1 MHISRLRLANFR
13 NYEYQDLT
21 FPVGPSLILGP
32 NGQGKTNLL
41 EALNV
46 LATTKSQRTNRDEEL
61 IRWNTEQAS
70 LSADVHRQQ
79 RADVRIDVIISRSEG
94 KLVRVN
100 SVARSRVLEL
110 VGELNIVPI
119 WVEDIEIVRGDPALR
134 RRFLNVEIS
143 QVSPE
148 YCFLLGRYRRV
159 LEHRNRLLKQIS
171 HRGTS
176 DEALTVWT
184 EELVR
189 YGVPI
194 LTHRREFVEAL
205 AGPAREAH
213 AALTDGQ
220 ETLEVVY
227 RPSFDVRGDVE
238 QGFRRKLEELV
249 QEEIRRGMTLVGP
262 HRDDLAFLVNGYDAR
277 TYASLGQQRT
287 AVLSLRLSELTALE
301 KQIGEPPVLLV
312 DDVFAE
318 LDAGRARRLLEWALP
333 GRQSFLVT
341 TEAARLPADLLAQC
355 RTYTVR
361 SGIVESM
368 E

>member
-1 MHISRLRLANFR
+1 MRISHLRLANFR
-13 NYEYQDLT
+13 NYGYQDLAFSAGT
-21 FPVGPSLILGP
+21 NLILGA

-41 EALNV
+41 EAVHV

-61 IRWNTEQAS
+61 IRWDADSTS
-70 LSADVHRQQ
+70 LSAEVEREQ
-79 RADVRIDVIISRSEG
+79 RADIRIDVLISRSGG
-94 KLVRVN
+94 KVVRVN
-100 SVARSRVLEL
+100 SVARPRVLEI

-119 WVEDIEIVRGDPALR
+119 WVEDVEIVRGDPAVR

-148 YCFLLGRYRRV
+148 YCFLLARYRRV

-194 LTHRREFVEAL
+194 LTHRQEFVAEL
-205 AGPAREAH
+205 AGPAKEAH
-213 AALTDGQ
+213 AALTDGD
-220 ETLEVVY
+220 ELLEVAY
-227 RPSFDVRGDVE
+227 RPSFDVGEDIE
-238 QGFRRKLEELV
+238 HGFRRALEELLS
-249 QEEIRRGMTLVGP
+249 EEIRRGMTLVGP

-287 AVLSLRLSELTALE
+287 AVLSLRLSELVAVE
-301 KQIGEPPVLLV
+301 RQIGEAPVLLV

-318 LDAGRARRLLEWALP
+318 LDSGRVRRLLEWALP
-333 GRQSFLVT
+333 GRQSLVVT
-341 TEAARLPADLLAQC
+341 TEVERLPADLLAQC
-355 RTYTVR
+355 RKYRVR
-361 SGIVESM
+361 SGVVEGM
-368 E
+368 Q